1 MVHVPLAVF
10 REEVDPADSP
20 FDVTL
25 HQFLEKKRSRSQSVL
40 APSSS
45 GKGDQ
50 EFIESFLG
58 RRRIDSGR
66 ALRLSLMCKSTKS
79 PLLTK
84 GFRILDFQ
92 VVNNGK

>member
-50 EFIESFLG
+50 EFIESF
-58 RRRIDSGR
+58 
-66 ALRLSLMCKSTKS
+66 
-79 PLLTK
+79 
-84 GFRILDFQ
+84 F
-92 VVNNGK
+92 GKKAD

>member
-20 FDVTL
+20 IDVTL

-50 EFIESFLG
+50 EFIESF
-58 RRRIDSGR
+58 
-66 ALRLSLMCKSTKS
+66 
-79 PLLTK
+79 
-84 GFRILDFQ
+84 F
-92 VVNNGK
+92 GKKAD